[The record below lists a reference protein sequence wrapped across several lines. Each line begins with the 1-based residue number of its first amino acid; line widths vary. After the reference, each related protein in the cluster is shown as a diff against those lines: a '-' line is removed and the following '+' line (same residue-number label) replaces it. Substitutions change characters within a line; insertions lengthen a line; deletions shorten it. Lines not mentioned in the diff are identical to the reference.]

1 MINFSFRNFFYG
13 FCPNFLRPYWHQIE
27 GSAIGGRLARS
38 IFWALAGGIISRG
51 LMLLATILLAQILGR
66 ESYGEY
72 GIIRSTLQMFL
83 VFAGF
88 GLGLTATKHVA
99 EYRIVNPLRAGRIMA
114 LSGLFATVTG
124 AIIALAMIIFA
135 PWLAAKTINAPHLT
149 NELRTGA
156 IVLFLS
162 AINGAQTGALAC
174 FEAFKTIAK
183 VNLSVGIIS
192 FPILLFGAYFG
203 GLNGAIW
210 ALAGNMAVSWILN
223 HLALRN
229 ESARFKVPFAV
240 KECWREWPILWK
252 FSFPA
257 ALSGLMISPVVW
269 ASNAILVN
277 QQDGYGQM
285 GLFDAANQWRMAI
298 LFVPSVVGQIV
309 LPMLSNFNGQ
319 SDRIK
324 FRKTLKY
331 NAIIN
336 SGTAF
341 AAALPIA
348 LFAKFI
354 MGWYGTDF
362 KEGSWVL
369 AIMSFTT
376 ILVSLNSCV
385 GQAIASQG
393 KMWIGF
399 LFNGLWG
406 ISLLTSSW
414 IFIRQGYGAL
424 GLALANFIAYTLH
437 SAWQSFYI
445 LRILKK

>member
-1 MINFSFRNFFYG
+1 
-13 FCPNFLRPYWHQIE
+13 
-27 GSAIGGRLARS
+27 
-38 IFWALAGGIISRG
+38 
-51 LMLLATILLAQILGR
+51 
-66 ESYGEY
+66 
-72 GIIRSTLQMFL
+72 
-83 VFAGF
+83 
-88 GLGLTATKHVA
+88 
-99 EYRIVNPLRAGRIMA
+99 
-114 LSGLFATVTG
+114 
-124 AIIALAMIIFA
+124 
-135 PWLAAKTINAPHLT
+135 
-149 NELRTGA
+149 
-156 IVLFLS
+156 
-162 AINGAQTGALAC
+162 
-174 FEAFKTIAK
+174 
-183 VNLSVGIIS
+183 
-192 FPILLFGAYFG
+192 
-203 GLNGAIW
+203 
-210 ALAGNMAVSWILN
+210 MAVSWILN

-240 KECWREWPILWK
+240 KECCREWPILWK